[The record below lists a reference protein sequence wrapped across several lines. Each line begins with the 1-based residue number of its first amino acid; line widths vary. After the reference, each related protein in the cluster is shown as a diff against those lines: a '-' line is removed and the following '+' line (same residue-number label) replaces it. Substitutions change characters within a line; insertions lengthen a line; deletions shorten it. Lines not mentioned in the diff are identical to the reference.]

1 MRLPSVLLVEDD
13 ANDEE
18 LVRLALGEN
27 NIKINLLVVRNG
39 IQALDYLFCKGDY
52 ESRGQESPSLIILD
66 LKLPKLNGLEVL
78 QKIRANEVTKYI
90 PVVVF
95 TSSKEEQDI
104 KESYRLGANAFVRKP
119 IDFSEFSQA
128 VRELGTF
135 WMFWNQVSHS

>member
-104 KESYRLGANAFVRKP
+104 KESYRLGAM
-119 IDFSEFSQA
+119 
-128 VRELGTF
+128 LL
-135 WMFWNQVSHS
+135 